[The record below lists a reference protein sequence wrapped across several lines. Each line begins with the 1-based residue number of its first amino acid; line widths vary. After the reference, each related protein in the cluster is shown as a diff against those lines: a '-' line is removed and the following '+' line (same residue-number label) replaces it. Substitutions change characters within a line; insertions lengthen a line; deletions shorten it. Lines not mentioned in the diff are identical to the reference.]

1 MTEIPVTGISLN
13 AESVTLHPGDSF
25 VLYDPSD
32 CVIPQ
37 NATDKSVA
45 APVCSPEGIVSV
57 AEDGTVTAQ
66 KAGTTTITVTAS
78 NGVSA
83 SCTVT
88 VELAAPTVKSAAIG
102 TGSSANGVTVT
113 WTAVPGASKYRISRK
128 AGNGSYVKL
137 KETVAVSYKDTT
149 AVSGTTYTYKVECV
163 SSDGKTIQSAAAT
176 KSLVVLVRPTV
187 KTANAAKGVTISW
200 NKNSNAAGYYIY
212 RNGSKIATITKG
224 TTVSYTDTKA
234 ANGTSYTYTVQTY
247 SRTAKSVSST
257 GSRILRVTAPAIS
270 SLTNSASKKMTVK
283 WVKNAKAS
291 GYQIQYATSSSFSGA
306 KTVTVTKGTTVSQ
319 VIASL
324 VKNKTYYVRMR
335 AYIKQ
340 GTATTYS
347 AYSTAKTVKI
357 TK

>member
-1 MTEIPVTGISLN
+1 
-13 AESVTLHPGDSF
+13 
-25 VLYDPSD
+25 
-32 CVIPQ
+32 
-37 NATDKSVA
+37 
-45 APVCSPEGIVSV
+45 
-57 AEDGTVTAQ
+57 
-66 KAGTTTITVTAS
+66 
-78 NGVSA
+78 
-83 SCTVT
+83 VT